1 MDKRPEP
8 MANHVKSIVSPSL
21 FIGFFLL
28 LIALLLAIMVSQ
40 RIESFHHYHLT
51 LAENTVDIVAS
62 QIIDVIDEKR
72 RLLNLFSEF
81 EGETL
86 NRVVQTPDSHTLV
99 TEMERRI
106 YGYFPDALT
115 FTIASPIGDL
125 LVNNWSELIDQ
136 RSRHDIIDFA
146 AGMDHLL
153 QIHSNPRVSHYD
165 VMVHVAQ
172 PAGYVLFA
180 SFDTSGLVER
190 LRNSH
195 RPGHQL
201 LLLNVDTP
209 NLIEVTEQ
217 GDLQEI
223 ADHGSILLSET
234 DHNRILADKRIPTTR
249 WRLVDI
255 ADPELFENHTASI
268 VTQVLLIFTLF
279 LLSSLV
285 MNWLIL
291 RNQRQKGMAETELL
305 AAKGRLEFEV
315 QARVQE
321 LKQSKELAEI
331 TLSSISEGVIT
342 TNPSGLINALNQT
355 AQSLTGWQMADVLG
369 HPLGRVLKLSGI
381 EDGARIA
388 LPEDRSF
395 DAEEIAHLNRDPL
408 RLVCQDDGERV
419 VQLSISIITGHDG
432 EEEGNVLVMRDITE
446 SHQLNHRISWQA
458 THDALT
464 GLINRLEFENR
475 LQAALEHTRSDL
487 TSHALMYLDLDQFKV
502 VNDTCGHIAGDELLK
517 QIAELINQ
525 TSRRNDTVARLGG
538 DEFAVLLENC
548 PTERALVM
556 AEELRNAIRDFRFSW
571 EDKPFTLGVSIG
583 VVAFDA
589 SFSALPQVLS
599 AGDSACYAAKDEGRN
614 RVHLYAED
622 DKAIEQRFGE
632 MQWVSRIRQ
641 ALDEDLFILY
651 GQRIIA
657 LNQQIVEDDHIEVL
671 LRLSPSDGELI
682 LPGAFIPAAERYGLM
697 IELDRMVIHKTLQW
711 LNESHYTGLASINL
725 SAQSMT
731 DPGFLDELFDMLCS
745 TLTHPGQLLFEVTET
760 TAITHLQQAQLFIQ
774 RIRQL
779 GCRFALDD
787 FGSGMSSF
795 GYLKHLPVDHLKI
808 DGSFIQDIVDD
819 PVNYAMVKAIQEVA
833 TTMQIKTV
841 AEYVENDEILD
852 QLKLIGVDYGQ
863 GHGIERPRP
872 LESFHPTIMCLLK
885 SRNSE

>member
-1 MDKRPEP
+1 MT
-8 MANHVKSIVSPSL
+8 NHVKSNGSPIL

-28 LIALLLAIMVSQ
+28 LIALLLGIMSSQ
-40 RIESFHHYHLT
+40 RIESFRQYHLT
-51 LAENTVDIVAS
+51 LAENTVELAAS
-62 QIIDVIDEKR
+62 QIIDVIAEKR
-72 RLLNLFSEF
+72 RLLRLFSEF
-81 EGETL
+81 ESDTLSGLAETPNSPML
-86 NRVVQTPDSHTLV
+86 A
-99 TEMERRI
+99 TEMGRRI
-106 YGYFPDALT
+106 YSYFPDALT
-115 FTIASPIGDL
+115 FTIASPNGDL
-125 LVNNWSELIDQ
+125 LINNGSELIDQ
-136 RSRHDIIDFA
+136 RSRHDIFDFT
-146 AGMDHLL
+146 AGLDDLP
-153 QIHSNPRVSHYD
+153 QIHANPWAYHYD

-172 PAGYVLFA
+172 PEDYVLFV
-180 SFDTSGLVER
+180 SFDTSGLTGR
-190 LRNSH
+190 LHNSH

-201 LLLNVDTP
+201 LLLNAESL
-209 NLIEVTEQ
+209 NLIEVTER
-217 GDLQEI
+217 GDRQEI
-223 ADHGSILLSET
+223 ADHAPTLLSPA
-234 DHNRILADKRIPTTR
+234 DQARILAQKRIPTSR

-255 ADPELFENHTASI
+255 ADLGLFENHNAQI
-268 VTQVLLIFTLF
+268 VTQALLIFSLF
-279 LLSSLV
+279 LLSSIA
-285 MNWLIL
+285 MSWLIV
-291 RNQRQKGMAETELL
+291 RNQRQKGIAQAELL

-342 TNPSGLINALNQT
+342 TAPSGLIKALNQT
-355 AQSLTGWQMADVLG
+355 AQNLTGWQTADVLG
-369 HPLGRVLKLSGI
+369 RPLGQVLKLSGI
-381 EDGARIA
+381 EDDARIE

-395 DAEEIAHLNRDPL
+395 DADEIARLNQVPL
-408 RLVCQDDGERV
+408 RLKCHGDGERV
-419 VQLSISIITGHDG
+419 VQLSISIISGRDG

-446 SHQLNHRISWQA
+446 SHQLTHRISWQA
-458 THDALT
+458 THDTLT
-464 GLINRLEFENR
+464 GLINRFEFENR
-475 LQAALEHTRSDL
+475 LQVALERTHSDL
-487 TSHALMYLDLDQFKV
+487 ASHALMYLDLDQFKV

-517 QIAELINQ
+517 QIADLINQ
-525 TSRRNDTVARLGG
+525 TARRNDTVARLGG
-538 DEFAVLLENC
+538 DEFAILLENC
-548 PTERALVM
+548 PIERAMAL
-556 AEELRNAIRDFRFSW
+556 AEELRNAIRDFRFTW

-622 DKAIEQRFGE
+622 DQAIEQRFGE

-651 GQRIIA
+651 GQRISA

-671 LRLSPSDGELI
+671 LRLKASDGELI

-731 DPGFLDELFDMLCS
+731 DPSFLDEVFDMLCT

-760 TAITHLQQAQLFIQ
+760 TAITHLQQAQRFIQ

-872 LESFHPTIMCLLK
+872 LESFLPPIMCLLEEIK
-885 SRNSE
+885 P